1 MAAGV
6 CCGCID
12 YRTDFNHGFGFEVF
26 LFGGKVI
33 VMVVMVMTMVIMIMV
48 MVVDRIAVVFGG

>member
-1 MAAGV
+1 MAARV
-6 CCGCID
+6 RCGCSD

-26 LFGGKVI
+26 LFGGKMI

-48 MVVDRIAVVFGG
+48 MVVDSISVAFGG